1 VPPLANWLLFIY
13 PPSRHSLFPLPSSPS
28 RSSSARCPPWRAA
41 SRRPSSSLLHSNSH
55 QRAGVPWPPAFPCG
69 ELLPPSW
76 TPAELPFRSPFLPA
90 SSLLLPWQTSSRQ
103 APAPWPAPSSSAP
116 WLKPEL
122 PASPSLEFY
131 RAHGS
136 NHKQIFLPTSHGR
149 PPLSLSVAAV
159 PCALFFLS
167 HGKQQQQC
175 RPSLGPCSSSL
186 PHKTAAAASSPSSM
200 APPAIFPLG
209 CSMECP
215 WEICV
220 VRSSPDISAL
230 CRLAVL

>member
-1 VPPLANWLLFIY
+1 VRF
-13 PPSRHSLFPLPSSPS
+13 
-28 RSSSARCPPWRAA
+28 PPWRAA

-76 TPAELPFRSPFLPA
+76 TPAELPFRSPFHPV
-90 SSLLLPWQTSSRQ
+90 SSFLLPWRTSSGQ

-131 RAHGS
+131 RAHDS

-159 PCALFFLS
+159 PCALFF
-167 HGKQQQQC
+167 
-175 RPSLGPCSSSL
+175 SL
-186 PHKTAAAASSPSSM
+186 PWKAAAAMSPSSR
-200 APPAIFPLG
+200 PLLLL
-209 CSMECP
+209 
-215 WEICV
+215 
-220 VRSSPDISAL
+220 SSPQNSSRSELVVVHGAPCNLPPWLFDGMPVGNLCCAQQPRHLRALSAR
-230 CRLAVL
+230 CFVKPSGQHAADAHRVLLFLRSPFIVVVHPQ